1 MHCHLL
7 QRRIGPARL
16 AAVTTAVFWG
26 LVPLMAVCAED
37 PDPEKSA
44 AEMMT
49 PEAQRAIALGL
60 RYLAFQQH
68 DDGSFGSG
76 SFRGNVAISG
86 LAGLAFMAGGST
98 PGRGPYGAQVSRCVD
113 YLLDQVQESG
123 YICYPPGVSH
133 GPMYGHGFATL
144 FLAESYGQSLRRDH
158 GEKLRKAVQ
167 LIIDTQNQEGGW
179 RYQLQ
184 RSEADV
190 SVTVCEVM
198 ALRAARNAGIVVPKE
213 TIDRSV
219 QYVRRCQNA
228 DGGFAYRHYG
238 GESEFA
244 RSAAGLVALASAGV
258 YQGKE
263 IDSGLNYLMRFRPR
277 RGSPEPEPRY
287 YYYGH
292 YYAIQV
298 MWLAGGQYWKQW
310 YPAVRDDLV
319 AKQRD
324 GHWRSGISNECATAM
339 ACIVL
344 QLPNNCLPIFQ
355 R

>member
-1 MHCHLL
+1 VFARRALL
-7 QRRIGPARL
+7 PS
-16 AAVTTAVFWG
+16 G
-26 LVPLMAVCAED
+26 LVPALAALLVFAVVCAGSLFAGQ

-44 AEMMT
+44 AQMIT
-49 PEAQRAIALGL
+49 PEAQRAIDRGL
-60 RYLAFQQH
+60 AYLVSRQH
-68 DDGSFGSG
+68 EDGSFGSG
-76 SFRGNVAISG
+76 SYRGNVAITG
-86 LAGLAFMAGGST
+86 LAGLAFLAAGST
-98 PGRGPYGAQVSRCVD
+98 PGRGPYGVQVSRCVD
-113 YLLDQVQESG
+113 YLLDHVQASG
-123 YICYPPGVSH
+123 YICYPPGMSH

-144 FLAESYGQSLRRDH
+144 FLAETYGQSLRRDH
-158 GEKLRKAVQ
+158 GPKLRKAVQ
-167 LIIDTQNQEGGW
+167 LIIDTQNQDGGW
-179 RYQLQ
+179 RYLPQ
-184 RSEADV
+184 RSEADI

-213 TIDRSV
+213 TIDRSL

-244 RSAAGLVALASAGV
+244 RSAAGLVALTSGGV
-258 YQGKE
+258 YEGRE
-263 IDSGLNYLMRFRPR
+263 VTAGLKYLMRFLPR

-292 YYAIQV
+292 YYAVQV
-298 MWLAGGQYWKQW
+298 MWLAGGSHWEKW

-319 AKQRD
+319 SKQRN
-324 GHWRSGISNECATAM
+324 GYWRSGISNECATAM